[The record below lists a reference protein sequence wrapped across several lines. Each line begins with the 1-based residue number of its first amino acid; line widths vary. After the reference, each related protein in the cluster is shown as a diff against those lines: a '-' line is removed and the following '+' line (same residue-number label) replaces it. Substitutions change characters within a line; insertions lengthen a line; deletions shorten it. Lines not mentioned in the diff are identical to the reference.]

1 MPCARIVCRK
11 LWMTNSSDH
20 FSFSRIYEVPIGAM
34 AKFGRGVLAEIL
46 FGPATVRKTGLRNG
60 SGLS

>member
-1 MPCARIVCRK
+1 
-11 LWMTNSSDH
+11 MTNSSDH